1 MNTPKTMS
9 HLIDLERYPIA
20 DISSEAAQTLVA
32 ECQAQ
37 LRARG
42 ACSLPGFVKPEVVP
56 TLAAEMTT
64 LLPQAFH
71 NLQEH
76 NVYFK
81 ADDLS
86 LPADHPA
93 RRKVRTSQRTIAYDL
108 IPPEAG
114 IRQIYTWPPLRN
126 FIAAVLG
133 KDKLYLHADP
143 LAALN
148 VMGMQAGDELGW
160 HYDRADFVT
169 TLLLQAPE
177 AGGAFEFAPHLRSPE
192 DENYA
197 GLAELLDGSHP
208 GVVSKAGQAGTLTLF
223 VGHYSIHRVAP
234 VQGQMPRLVAVLS
247 YENEPGVTFSE
258 AARTRFYG
266 RAG

>member
-1 MNTPKTMS
+1 MNTFID
-9 HLIDLERYPIA
+9 LIDLERYPIA
-20 DISSEAAQTLVA
+20 NLGIEAAQALIA

-37 LRARG
+37 LKTRG
-42 ACSLPGFVKPEVVP
+42 VCSLVGFVKPEAV
-56 TLAAEMTT
+56 TALAAEMMA

-86 LPADHPA
+86 LPNDHPA

-108 IPPEAG
+108 IPPQAG
-114 IRQIYTWPPLRN
+114 IRRIYTWPPLRD

-133 KDKLYLHADP
+133 KDNLYLHADP

-148 VMGMQAGDELGW
+148 IMGMPAGDELGW

-169 TLLLQAPE
+169 TLLLQASE

-192 DENYA
+192 DENYT
-197 GLAELLDGSHP
+197 GLTKLLNGSHP
-208 GVVSKAGQAGTLTLF
+208 GVVSKASQAGTLTLF
-223 VGHYSIHRVAP
+223 VGHYSIHRVTP
-234 VQGQMPRLVAVLS
+234 VQGQTPRLVAVLS
-247 YENEPGVTFSE
+247 YEDEPDVFFSE

-266 RAG
+266 RPR